1 MRVDTRQSTFAAIDS
16 FFALLVVAAA
26 ARASVWSWS
35 GVLQPLSVHVHA
47 SDLLFAAAFTVT
59 WQYCFASLR
68 LYDRTATMPSRVSA
82 IAQGVCIMLVPV
94 SVYGFIFHR
103 EFTTIRSACYIGI
116 SLVIFEISRLLMRD
130 IVFDYLD
137 QRDPQQVVIVGSGR
151 RAGKAW
157 RELRTR
163 YPKSV
168 TMLGFVDNRSA
179 RDMMPD
185 IQARFLGSVDQL
197 NSLVLSRTID
207 MIVVA
212 MPLHSCYPVMQQAV
226 TIAESVG
233 LRVIYLQDIY
243 DTNQGKIAAD
253 EPLFQELFPQHDAFL
268 IGQGLK
274 RAFDILVSGIGLLI
288 LSPLLLIIATAV
300 KATSRGPAVFVQ
312 KRFGHRRRVFNIY
325 KFRSMVLDAEQQLA
339 SLESLNEVNGPI
351 FKIKTDPRIT
361 RIGKVLRMTS
371 LDEVPQLWN
380 VFKGDMSLVGP
391 RPMSLR
397 DVALFSEAAL
407 LRRFSVMP
415 GITGLWQVN
424 GRSSVGFDEWV
435 LWDNCYIEQWS
446 LSLDAKILLKT
457 VRVVLKRSGAV

>member
-1 MRVDTRQSTFAAIDS
+1 MRVDIRQSTFAALDS
-16 FFALLVVAAA
+16 FLALVVLVMA
-26 ARASVWSWS
+26 ARVSVRSWG
-35 GVLQPLSVHVHA
+35 GVLEPLTTYLHT

-68 LYDRTATMPSRVSA
+68 LYDRTATMPSRLSA
-82 IAQGVCIMLVPV
+82 ISRGVGLMLIPV
-94 SVYGFIFHR
+94 GIYGVSFRRDFISWRSGLYIPIALVVF
-103 EFTTIRSACYIGI
+103 EFGR
-116 SLVIFEISRLLMRD
+116 LVMRD
-130 IVFDYLD
+130 VMFDYLD

-163 YPKSV
+163 YPKSAKV
-168 TMLGFVDNRSA
+168 LGFIDNR
-179 RDMMPD
+179 DPTKMMPD
-185 IQARFLGSVDQL
+185 IQARFLGSIDNL
-197 NSLVLSRTID
+197 NELVLSRTID
-207 MIVVA
+207 MLIVA

-226 TIAESVG
+226 TIAETVG

-243 DTNQGKIAAD
+243 DTKQKQLSSD
-253 EPLFQELFPQHDAFL
+253 EPLFQEVFPRHDAFL

-274 RAFDILVSGIGLLI
+274 RAFDICASGIGLLI
-288 LSPLLLIIATAV
+288 LSPLFLILATTI
-300 KATSRGPAVFVQ
+300 KITSRGPAIFVQ

-325 KFRSMVLDAEQQLA
+325 KFRSMVVDAEQQLA
-339 SLESLNEVNGPI
+339 ALEALNEVNGPI
-351 FKIKTDPRIT
+351 FKIKSDPRVT
-361 RIGKVLRMTS
+361 RIGKFLRVTS

-435 LWDNCYIEQWS
+435 TWDNSYIEQWS
-446 LSLDAKILLKT
+446 LALDAKILLKT
-457 VRVVLKRSGAV
+457 VGVVMKRSGAV